1 SDEVRIG
8 VIGCGGR
15 GTGAAV
21 NALEAHESTR
31 IVALADLFGDRLNS
45 SAGELS
51 SEDSKSQF
59 GDRGVVAESRR
70 YTGFNA
76 YKQLL
81 AESDINVVIL
91 ATSPHFR
98 PIHFAA
104 AIEAGKHV
112 FMEKPVAVDPAGVRK
127 VIEAGALADT
137 KNLSVVSGTQRRHES
152 SYLAAMER
160 IRGGDIG
167 DAVSAR
173 CYWNQ
178 GGLWVH
184 NRKPEYSDI
193 EWQCRNWLYFTWLS
207 GDHICEQH
215 IHNLDVVN
223 WAMNANPVRCLG
235 LGGRQVRTGEEY
247 GNIFDHFA
255 IEYEYPGGKTMT
267 SMCRQIEG
275 TPGRCEE
282 TIVGTKGSITM
293 RSGGAEIKNGWKFSG
308 KNRNPYV
315 QEHVDLLASVRGDGT
330 HLNEAKRVA
339 ESTLTAIMGRMSCYT
354 GQEVTWDQA
363 MKSSLDLSPKAYEF
377 GDHPVAPVSVPGK
390 TKLV

>member
-1 SDEVRIG
+1 
-8 VIGCGGR
+8 
-15 GTGAAV
+15 
-21 NALEAHESTR
+21 
-31 IVALADLFGDRLNS
+31 
-45 SAGELS
+45 
-51 SEDSKSQF
+51 
-59 GDRGVVAESRR
+59 
-70 YTGFNA
+70 
-76 YKQLL
+76 
-81 AESDINVVIL
+81 VIL

-104 AIEAGKHV
+104 AVEAGKHV

-137 KNLSVVSGTQRRHES
+137 KKLSVVSGTQRRHEA

-160 IRGGDIG
+160 IRAGDIG
-167 DAVSAR
+167 DTVSAR

-193 EWQCRNWLYFTWLS
+193 EWQCRNWLYFCWLS

-223 WAMNANPVRCLG
+223 WAMDATPVRCLG

-255 IEYEYPGGKTMT
+255 IEYEYPGGRTMT

-282 TIVGTKGSITM
+282 AVVGTKGSITM
-293 RSGGAEIKNGWKFSG
+293 RPGSAEVKNGWKFAG
-308 KNRNPYV
+308 KNGNPYV
-315 QEHVDLLASVRGDGT
+315 REHVDLLASVRGEGA

-363 MKSSLDLSPKAYEF
+363 MNSALDLSPKAYVF
-377 GDHPVAPVSVPGK
+377 GDHPVSPVPVPGK